1 MTRSRVVFGAVAAV
15 GLLLD
20 VSTKIWAVAALE
32 PLVPVQVLGPV
43 LALRLIRNPGAAFS
57 SGERFTYVFSVAAI
71 AVLLFVWL
79 RLAPRLRHSGWAVAL
94 GLLSAGV
101 SGNLVDRLF
110 RSPGVLRGHVVDF
123 LELPHWP
130 IFNVADICITSAAIL
145 IMYLSVVR
153 NVGMAGE
160 HYGRP
165 VAAAQPAG
173 SPEPRDPGA
182 S

>member
-1 MTRSRVVFGAVAAV
+1 MVFAAVAAV
-15 GLLLD
+15 GLVLD
-20 VSTKIWAVAALE
+20 VVTKIWAVAALE
-32 PLVPVQVLGPV
+32 PLVPVRVLGPV
-43 LALRLIRNPGAAFS
+43 LSFRLIRNPGAAFS
-57 SGERFTYVFSVAAI
+57 SGERFTYLFSLAAI

-79 RLAPRLRHSGWAVAL
+79 RLARRLRHLGWAAAL

-130 IFNVADICITSAAIL
+130 IFNVADVCITSAAIL

-160 HYGRP
+160 QYGRRSDA
-165 VAAAQPAG
+165 VDPADAG
-173 SPEPRDPGA
+173 GRRDPGP